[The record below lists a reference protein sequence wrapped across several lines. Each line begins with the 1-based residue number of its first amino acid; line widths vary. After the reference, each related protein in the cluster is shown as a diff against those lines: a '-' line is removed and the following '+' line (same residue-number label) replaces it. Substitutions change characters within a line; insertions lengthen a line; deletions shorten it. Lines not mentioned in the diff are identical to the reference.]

1 MPAAAAISLF
11 LPSLFLTLA
20 AAGYFARRLDRLGVR
35 VGFPEALVGF
45 LTALAADA
53 PELSS
58 ALIALFTGE
67 KDVGVGVV
75 LGSNLFNIA
84 AMIGLSA
91 LLAGAVRLTRESL
104 LVEGGTGL
112 LITFVAAALILG
124 WIGAGP
130 ALALMVLLLVPYL
143 IALALGPRPVTHA
156 HLPHVHV
163 DEETAARLVGGL
175 LVSVALVVLGSAG
188 MVKAAV
194 ALSDDWNVPRAFV
207 GTLVLGALTSLPNSY
222 TAVRLGVA
230 GRGSA
235 LVSETFNSN
244 TINLVGGLAVPAL
257 FVSLGAVTGVVRL
270 ELVWLVGLTLL
281 TMTLLGRAR
290 GAGRVAGA
298 LIVTA
303 YLAFVAVYVASGG

>member
-20 AAGYFARRLDRLGVR
+20 AAGYFARRLDRVGVR

-58 ALIALFTGE
+58 AFIALFTGE
-67 KDVGVGVV
+67 KDVGVGIV

-112 LITFVAAALILG
+112 LITLVAAALILG
-124 WIGAGP
+124 RIGAGP
-130 ALALMVLLLVPYL
+130 ALALMALLLVPYV
-143 IALALGPRPVTHA
+143 IALTLGPRPVTHA
-156 HLPHVHV
+156 HLLHVHV
-163 DEETAARLVGGL
+163 DEETAVRLVGGL

-194 ALSDDWNVPRAFV
+194 SLSDQWGVPRAFV
-207 GTLVLGALTSLPNSY
+207 GTLVLAALTSLPNSY
-222 TAVRLGVA
+222 TAVRLGLA

-270 ELVWLVGLTLL
+270 ELVWLAVLTLL
-281 TMTLLGRAR
+281 TMALLGRTR
-290 GAGRVAGA
+290 GAGRIAGA

-303 YLAFVAVYVASGG
+303 YLAFVVVYVASGG